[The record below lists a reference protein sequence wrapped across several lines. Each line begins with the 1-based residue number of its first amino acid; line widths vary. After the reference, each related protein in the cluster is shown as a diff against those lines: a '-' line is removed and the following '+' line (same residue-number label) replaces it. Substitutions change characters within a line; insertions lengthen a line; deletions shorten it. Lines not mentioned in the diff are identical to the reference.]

1 LALILRGLEGVNGVS
16 YNRREVPDLKHTG
29 TTTLGIV
36 CRDAVVLA
44 TDSRVTMANYI
55 AHRKGKKLFM
65 IDEHMGMTI
74 AGVVADAQN
83 MIDIIRYYAR
93 TYRIEHQK
101 PMPIASAARVAA
113 NVFFSQRYY
122 PYIVQSLMGGYD
134 SSGPGLFNVDLFG
147 TMTGEK
153 FASTG
158 SGSPIVYGILESGYK
173 QDMSVDDAVKLAA
186 KGVSYAMKRDS
197 ASGDNLDIAVIDA
210 NGFRELSL
218 EAKQA
223 LIKAI

>member
-1 LALILRGLEGVNGVS
+1 MNGMTFSNMDVPGL
-16 YNRREVPDLKHTG
+16 KQTG

-36 CRDAVVLA
+36 CKDAVVLA
-44 TDSRVTMANYI
+44 TDSRVTMGNYI

-65 IDEHMGMTI
+65 IDQHMGMTI

-83 MIDIIRYYAR
+83 MIDTIRYYAR
-93 TYRIEHQK
+93 LYKVEHQR
-101 PMPIASAARVAA
+101 PLPIASAARVAA

-134 SSGPGLFNVDLFG
+134 ERGPGLFNVDLFG
-147 TMTGEK
+147 TMTGER

-173 QDMSVDDAVKLAA
+173 ENMSLDEALRLATE
-186 KGVSYAMKRDS
+186 GVTSAMKRDS
-197 ASGDNLDIAVIDA
+197 ASGDNLDIAVIDS
-210 NGFRELSL
+210 NGYRDLSVG
-218 EAKQA
+218 EKQA
-223 LIKAI
+223 LIKAL